1 MLRQN
6 LRDRRR
12 QRRLAMVNVTNRA
25 YVAVRLIPI
34 KLFFCHFAFVLFV
47 APACRRLFRK
57 SIVVLRSTQ

>member
-1 MLRQN
+1 
-6 LRDRRR
+6 
-12 QRRLAMVNVTNRA
+12 MVNVTNRP

-34 KLFFCHFAFVLFV
+34 KLFFRHFLSLSFV